1 MSARLLSSS
10 LWTEIG
16 RLARKAKRKKAAIAY
31 CTEDKLHLKRGDVLV
46 CDASDAC
53 IKAGSTSAELLAKLL
68 KQGVKLFSLPG
79 LHAKVISFGD
89 SAVIGSANMSMN
101 ADTGHRIEASLVT
114 RSPEIVSQVE
124 SLIHQLVSTS
134 ITLKLIEISRLR
146 GLPVT
151 KRRKTGLPSS
161 RKGKLADT
169 HGNVWL
175 TSLHEIA
182 DPSTE
187 TARKDLK
194 QSELRA
200 KEKLEDEK
208 ADLVW
213 YRFPNTSKISKR
225 ARPGDTVIEA
235 WRENYKETPEGVF
248 RYISIIQ
255 IDRKPSFTRIWV
267 EAPAAADDSEITWKQ
282 FLRIAGKAALT
293 FTPKRTSTRL
303 LNADEA
309 RRLFALWPK

>member
-1 MSARLLSSS
+1 
-10 LWTEIG
+10 
-16 RLARKAKRKKAAIAY
+16 
-31 CTEDKLHLKRGDVLV
+31 
-46 CDASDAC
+46 
-53 IKAGSTSAELLAKLL
+53 
-68 KQGVKLFSLPG
+68 
-79 LHAKVISFGD
+79 
-89 SAVIGSANMSMN
+89 
-101 ADTGHRIEASLVT
+101 
-114 RSPEIVSQVE
+114 
-124 SLIHQLVSTS
+124 
-134 ITLKLIEISRLR
+134 
-146 GLPVT
+146 
-151 KRRKTGLPSS
+151 
-161 RKGKLADT
+161 
-169 HGNVWL
+169 
-175 TSLHEIA
+175 
-182 DPSTE
+182 
-187 TARKDLK
+187 LK